1 MPRGWQ
7 KSPTGTFTTGRSRKA
22 RYGSRVRIECPI
34 CKAVL
39 PDAADDHP
47 TRPFCSARCK
57 LADLHNW
64 MTEEYKVSE
73 PLELE
78 PLAHDEHKPN

>member
-1 MPRGWQ
+1 VE
-7 KSPTGTFTTGRSRKA
+7 SDEAA
-22 RYGSRVRIECPI
+22 RYDFAVRIECPI

-39 PDAADDHP
+39 PNVADDYP
-47 TRPFCSARCK
+47 TRPFCSVRCK

-78 PLAHDEHKPN
+78 PMARDERKPN

>member
-1 MPRGWQ
+1 M
-7 KSPTGTFTTGRSRKA
+7 
-22 RYGSRVRIECPI
+22 RIECPI

-39 PDAADDHP
+39 DDAPPDLP

-64 MTEEYKVSE
+64 FNEEYRVSE
-73 PLELE
+73 PLPIE
-78 PLAHDEHKPN
+78 PAHPQTKPN

>member
-1 MPRGWQ
+1 
-7 KSPTGTFTTGRSRKA
+7 
-22 RYGSRVRIECPI
+22 
-34 CKAVL
+34 VL
-39 PDAADDHP
+39 PNVADDYP
-47 TRPFCSARCK
+47 TRPFCSVRCK

-78 PLAHDEHKPN
+78 PLTRDEHKPN